1 MQRLTREEV
10 KKLTDREVKLAFER
24 IKRDYSLGLLS
35 DRVTPLENTRLLE
48 EELRERGYSTDNTS
62 R

>member
-24 IKRDYSLGLLS
+24 IKRDSSLGLLS